1 METNPDDIEQFC
13 ALLEPAGVAEQ
24 EGGGEAGQQ
33 DDWLNS
39 IPAAEGGEAW
49 PSDIE
54 IAEGGEVWA
63 SGDENTAVGGEAEA
77 SADENTAVGGEAGP
91 SGERYGEA
99 TRSAILMIDDE
110 PDDEPDN
117 VASWCDTRAW
127 PRVFVCM

>member
-33 DDWLNS
+33 DVVATAADGDDWLNS
-39 IPAAEGGEAW
+39 VPTGDGWPSDIDIAEGGEAW
-49 PSDIE
+49 
-54 IAEGGEVWA
+54 
-63 SGDENTAVGGEAEA
+63 A
-77 SADENTAVGGEAGP
+77 SADETAVGGEAGP

-110 PDDEPDN
+110 PDN
-117 VASWCDTRAW
+117 VASWCDTRAC

>member
-63 SGDENTAVGGEAEA
+63 SGDENTAVGGEA
-77 SADENTAVGGEAGP
+77 GP